1 MAACLKCGLELKA
14 GVVLCAICGAELFLE
29 AEVSPEETAAAIAT
43 RIRISKLYRGA
54 RSCMAE

>member
-1 MAACLKCGLELKA
+1 MAACLKCGAELEA
-14 GVVLCAICGAELFLE
+14 GPVCERCGPELFLE